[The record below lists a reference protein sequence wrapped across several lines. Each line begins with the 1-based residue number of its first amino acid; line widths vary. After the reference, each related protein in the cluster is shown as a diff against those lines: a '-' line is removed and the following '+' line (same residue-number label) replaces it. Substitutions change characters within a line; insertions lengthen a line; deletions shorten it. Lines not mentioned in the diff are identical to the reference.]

1 VSISIGRKDYY
12 LWSSKSSTSI
22 PWERQYLNR
31 DFYQSEIKR
40 LLNTADWHS
49 KFKKAEPKSIL
60 PNVQYYIIPHK
71 HSRVFWVK
79 KQILEKFP
87 DYKILWLSAIH
98 NSPQTPIF
106 ALVPGDLK
114 LPNYY
119 SMIEIENPVKIQF
132 IHKKNNEVNP
142 DLRLEMLKLVTG
154 GNKRFEVL
162 DLEVKRGGTSFTIDT
177 VRELKKAYPEDEFY
191 LVIGSDLLRRLP
203 EWKDFEQL
211 KKEVKIVVAHR
222 ENYPIDKSSDFI
234 LANITQIDVSS
245 SQIRDLI
252 KQGRSIRYLV
262 KGSIKDYIEKHNLY
276 K

>member
-1 VSISIGRKDYY
+1 
-12 LWSSKSSTSI
+12 
-22 PWERQYLNR
+22 
-31 DFYQSEIKR
+31 
-40 LLNTADWHS
+40 
-49 KFKKAEPKSIL
+49 
-60 PNVQYYIIPHK
+60 
-71 HSRVFWVK
+71 
-79 KQILEKFP
+79 
-87 DYKILWLSAIH
+87 
-98 NSPQTPIF
+98 
-106 ALVPGDLK
+106 
-114 LPNYY
+114 
-119 SMIEIENPVKIQF
+119 
-132 IHKKNNEVNP
+132 
-142 DLRLEMLKLVTG
+142 
-154 GNKRFEVL
+154 
-162 DLEVKRGGTSFTIDT
+162 
-177 VRELKKAYPEDEFY
+177 